1 MEGNDMGTTLGSIR
15 RQERGASLLE
25 VTVSIFVVTVT
36 LMGGAMTMGV
46 GVSSTNTSQEQLI
59 AKQKAREALES
70 VFTARNT
77 QNIAWADIRNVGGGG
92 IFLDGW
98 QAMRETG
105 TDGIANTA
113 DDSATQIEHLVMPGP
128 DGYVGSTDDQTV
140 TLDNYERRITI
151 NTIALPTQTTQQ
163 TQNPNQNTAPT
174 VDPDIREIIVE
185 VRFTDKGVQRT
196 VRVSG
201 LISRFS

>member
-1 MEGNDMGTTLGSIR
+1 MGITLGSTTR
-15 RQERGASLLE
+15 HDRGASLLE
-25 VTVSIFVVTVT
+25 VTVSILVVTVT

-46 GVSSTNTSQEQLI
+46 GISSANTSQEQLI

-77 QNIAWADIRNVGGGG
+77 QNIAWADLRNVGGGG

-98 QAMRETG
+98 QAMRRTG
-105 TDGIANTA
+105 TDGIANTS
-113 DDSATQIEHLVMPGP
+113 DDSATSIESIVLPGP
-128 DGYVGSTDDQTV
+128 DGYVGTTDDQT
-140 TLDNYERRITI
+140 LSLNQFERRIVVSD
-151 NTIALPTQTTQQ
+151 IALPTTSQTIDPN
-163 TQNPNQNTAPT
+163 NPTSN
-174 VDPDIREIIVE
+174 VDPDIREIVVE
-185 VRFTDKGVQRT
+185 VRFKDKGIERT